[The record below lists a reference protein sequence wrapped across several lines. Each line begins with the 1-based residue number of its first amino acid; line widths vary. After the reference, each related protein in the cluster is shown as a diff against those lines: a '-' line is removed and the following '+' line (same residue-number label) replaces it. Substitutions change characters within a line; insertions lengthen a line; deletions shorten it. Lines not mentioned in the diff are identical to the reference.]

1 MKSWRNTHRV
11 SSVALTNENLLRRAS
26 RTDFGEAGGRRLRC
40 LAGFYPLQ
48 THLKKD
54 STAGTPP
61 CAVLGIPYACQLA
74 WSPLHRQEAL
84 DFVRPYP
91 HSAHRKSQRIVFI
104 SPV

>member
-1 MKSWRNTHRV
+1 MKPWRNTHRV

-26 RTDFGEAGGRRLRC
+26 RTDFGEAGGRHLRCC

-61 CAVLGIPYACQLA
+61 CAVLGYALPASWLGRLSIGKKLA
-74 WSPLHRQEAL
+74 L
-84 DFVRPYP
+84 
-91 HSAHRKSQRIVFI
+91 
-104 SPV
+104 